1 MNFGEILIYL
11 NPLLVLSAIYFG
23 YKNIRHNDSNNKN
36 FDTLLY
42 VILGNHT
49 LILILLT
56 YYFMCHSDPSKF
68 I

>member
-23 YKNIRHNDSNNKN
+23 YKNIRHNDNSNNKN

-49 LILILLT
+49 LILILLQGWIRIVTT
-56 YYFMCHSDPSKF
+56 YGGW
-68 I
+68 